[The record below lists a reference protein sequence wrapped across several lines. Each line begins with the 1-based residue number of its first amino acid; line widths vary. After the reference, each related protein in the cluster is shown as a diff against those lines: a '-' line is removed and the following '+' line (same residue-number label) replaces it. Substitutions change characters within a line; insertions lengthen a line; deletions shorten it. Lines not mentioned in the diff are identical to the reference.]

1 MKWTSDEINELKTLK
16 SLKTDTRTIACLM
29 GRTIPSVNCMLMRL
43 GLINPDT
50 GKAEKLDSIEPFN
63 PTDSKI
69 MTLESKI
76 KILKRDLN
84 NQKLEID
91 FYRGRA
97 ALFDSIV
104 ETVKEEIKPF
114 DALPSCIPIDVKSRT
129 HVEDVVMHQ
138 SDEHMADIVDPKS
151 VQGLETYNF
160 QVACRRAEQY
170 VDKTLEITQQTLTG
184 YRFPNLWI
192 LRYGDHSSGE
202 IHNAVLQSEFK
213 NQFKNSF
220 AIAQV
225 HALMVRD
232 LAPYFEHVFV
242 VCLPGNHGRRSKKKD
257 YNSPHDN
264 WDYAINKVSAMLN
277 REIPNV
283 SYLIPNAYST
293 VLNIQGFNFAIEHG
307 DDVKMW
313 NSIPYYGLERKTRR
327 LLALN
332 ETRGMKIDYFVFGHF
347 HQPTTMNQLGSV
359 ETIINGTWKATDPY
373 TFGSLSGYVEPSQWL
388 HGVHPEHGITW
399 RFKIKLR
406 SENELVGP
414 QRYKVEV

>member
-1 MKWTSDEINELKTLK
+1 MRWKPDEIEKLKEMLLQGDTCEHVAQVLGR
-16 SLKTDTRTIACLM
+16 TRT
-29 GRTIPSVNCMLMRL
+29 SVNVQASRL
-43 GLINPDT
+43 
-50 GKAEKLDSIEPFN
+50 KLTNQSLGVATEPLPFD
-63 PTDSKI
+63 PTDSRVRNLESRVKI
-69 MTLESKI
+69 MKNENSI
-76 KILKRDLN
+76 
-84 NQKLEID
+84 QKQELD
-91 FYRGRA
+91 YYRERA
-97 ALFDSIV
+97 ALFDGVV
-104 ETVKEEIKPF
+104 EAVKEEIKPF
-114 DALPSCIPIDVKSRT
+114 SALPSCIPVDIKNRT

-151 VQGLETYNF
+151 VQGLEDYNF
-160 QVACRRAEQY
+160 KVACCRAENY
-170 VDKTLEITQQTLTG
+170 VNKVLEITQQTLTG

-220 AIAQV
+220 AISQV

-257 YNSPHDN
+257 YHSPHDN
-264 WDYAINKVSAMLN
+264 WDYAISKVSAMLN
-277 REIPNV
+277 SEIKNV
-283 SYLIPNAYST
+283 TYLIPNAFST

-307 DDVKMW
+307 DDVKSW

-332 ETRGMKIDYFVFGHF
+332 ATQGIKIDYFVFGHF

-359 ETIINGTWKATDPY
+359 ETIINGAWKATDPY
-373 TFGSLSGYVEPSQWL
+373 TFGSLSGYVTPSQWL
-388 HGVHPEHGITW
+388 HGVHPEHGISW
-399 RFKIKLR
+399 RFKIKLKG
-406 SENELVGP
+406 ENELKGP
-414 QRYKVEV
+414 VRYKVEM